1 MCGVLSEAAE
11 LCLLSLLL
19 LGVGWAIVEPLLVW
33 LLFLFLGR
41 LRFSAACLPLVT
53 LSGFRNLSGSSWL
66 ACSCSGD
73 LLLGWRCLWC
83 TTWFS
88 TLCRALPPGP
98 AVCAG
103 YPWGV
108 SAFFVTGCL
117 TYCCSGGEGWAAPLP
132 LSFLCFSCASWLAG
146 VCWVLHPVSGSSL
159 WGCVCFLGDSVIAL
173 LAFPYLKVGVLLA
186 CCVCGVSCE
195 VCSLGCPSWLVIMSL
210 FVLHLLLC
218 WGGLVTGLWPHL
230 QLLCGGLFW
239 CLCCTVLSPWLLVA
253 PSSFS
258 CASLGFFLLEFVGLG
273 LVGCSPA
280 WVPAFFWWGTLL
292 PLSWLF
298 SLGGSYC
305 VVVQAP

>member
-1 MCGVLSEAAE
+1 MCVGFFLRRRSCVFFLSSCSEWGR
-11 LCLLSLLL
+11 LLLSLFWC
-19 LGVGWAIVEPLLVW
+19 GFCSSSWG
-33 LLFLFLGR
+33 
-41 LRFSAACLPLVT
+41 ACGFPRHVLPLVT

-83 TTWFS
+83 ATWFS

-108 SAFFVTGCL
+108 FCL
-117 TYCCSGGEGWAAPLP
+117 FCHRVPDLLLLWWRRLGGTPSLI
-132 LSFLCFSCASWLAG
+132 FSLLLCASWLAG
-146 VCWVLHPVSGSSL
+146 VCWVLHLVSGSSL

-173 LAFPYLKVGVLLA
+173 LAFPYLKVGALLA

-258 CASLGFFLLEFVGLG
+258 CASLGFFLWSLLDLG
-273 LVGCSPA
+273 
-280 WVPAFFWWGTLL
+280 W
-292 PLSWLF
+292 
-298 SLGGSYC
+298 
-305 VVVQAP
+305 